1 MRYVPD
7 FALSALLC
15 MLLSSDGFA
24 DAEQH
29 EGRFD
34 NKQALQYSQAVIGKS
49 LADLVLLDTSSK
61 AVALS
66 DFRGKPLIISMIYTS
81 CHHICPTTTHHLNEV
96 ITKAQKIFGETA
108 FNVLTIGF
116 DTFSDSPQMMKLYA
130 SERGVTNPAWRFL
143 SGDRQTMQG
152 LMENLGFLAYPAP
165 HGFDHL
171 IQATIVDAEGVIYSQ
186 VYGIEFELPLLM
198 EPLKELIYGRPR
210 VQSVLAEL
218 GDRIR
223 LFCTIYDPQAD
234 HYRID
239 YSVFIGTFVGVVVS
253 IVFGVQLVRE
263 WRRSIKHRANQDG
276 RPL

>member
-1 MRYVPD
+1 MFMKSVP
-7 FALSALLC
+7 ALSLTALLC
-15 MLLSSDGFA
+15 LLLSGYGFA
-24 DAEQH
+24 DAAQH
-29 EGRFD
+29 QDRFD
-34 NKQALQYSQAVIGKS
+34 NKQALQYSQSVIGDS
-49 LADLVLLDTSSK
+49 LPDVDLLDTDSEK
-61 AVALS
+61 VVFS

-81 CHHICPTTTHHLNEV
+81 CHHICPTTTQHLNEV
-96 ITKAQKIFGETA
+96 VIKAQKIFGEEA

-116 DTFSDSPQMMKLYA
+116 DTFRDSPQMMKLYA

-143 SGDRQTMQG
+143 SGDQQVMQG
-152 LMENLGFLAYPAP
+152 LMKNLGFLAYPAP

-171 IQATIVDAEGVIYSQ
+171 IQATIVDAKGVIYSQ

-210 VQSVLAEL
+210 AQSALAEL

-223 LFCTIYDPQAD
+223 LFCTIYDPLAD

-239 YSVFIGTFVGVVVS
+239 YSVFIGTFVGIVVS

-263 WRRSIKHRANQDG
+263 WRRSIKHRAN
-276 RPL
+276 